1 MEPTESL
8 PEPSSDEK
16 TLAMLAH
23 VLQVV
28 SWFIAPLVI
37 LLIKRESRFV
47 RFHALQVLLLHL
59 AYIVVFAALMGLF
72 FVFAIGSLPAG
83 DSRGPPPP
91 ALMGSFFVFWCGMAT
106 IWILMIVLAIVYG
119 IRAGRG
125 EWAAYPIVGRWALR
139 LTGN

>member
-1 MEPTESL
+1 MEETDSFPT
-8 PEPSSDEK
+8 PSSDEK

-37 LLIKRESRFV
+37 LLIKRESKFV

-59 AYIVVFAALMGLF
+59 LYIAVFVALMCLF
-72 FVFAIGSLPAG
+72 FVLAIGSLPAG
-83 DSRGPPPP
+83 DARGAPPPFFFGSVF
-91 ALMGSFFVFWCGMAT
+91 ALWCGMGT
-106 IWILMIVLAIVYG
+106 VWVLMIVLAIVYG

-125 EWAAYPIVGRWALR
+125 EWAPYPIVGRWALR
-139 LTGN
+139 LAGN

>member
-1 MEPTESL
+1 MEPT
-8 PEPSSDEK
+8 
-16 TLAMLAH
+16 
-23 VLQVV
+23 
-28 SWFIAPLVI
+28 
-37 LLIKRESRFV
+37 ESRFV

-72 FVFAIGSLPAG
+72 FVFAIGSLPTG
-83 DSRGPPPP
+83 DGRGPPPP
-91 ALMGSFFVFWCGMAT
+91 AFMGSVFVFWCGMAT

-139 LTGN
+139 LSGN